1 MKNVKKTEEAV
12 QNKEVAANLKNDL
25 QSMHLH
31 RTTNNLN
38 FRTWISARVFKLSN
52 NEVREKNSEYEELK
66 NLKR

>member
-1 MKNVKKTEEAV
+1 
-12 QNKEVAANLKNDL
+12 
-25 QSMHLH
+25 MHLH